1 MKNEIANEYTLEAV
15 ASKLEEFYIEG
26 IKNLKII
33 QNPLLLKYIHT
44 TTDNLNIFLNRLR
57 FLEDFGYN
65 GIITYSLIDEE
76 IKVDNFEYLKICKAL
91 RENQNEISN
100 LVAVCK
106 IYYRQFIEREKIEG
120 SIEVLIVPPFIFS
133 QLRLEKTLF
142 TKSNPLEN
150 MGFDFDGDI
159 MTIQNKVRS

>member
-1 MKNEIANEYTLEAV
+1 MKHEISNEYTLEVV
-15 ASKLEEFYIEG
+15 ASKLEEFFIEG

-33 QNPLLLKYIHT
+33 QSSTLLKYIHT

-57 FLEDFGYN
+57 YLEDFGYN

-76 IKVDNFEYLKICKAL
+76 LKVDNFEYLKICKIL

-100 LVAVCK
+100 LVAICK

-142 TKSNPLEN
+142 TKNNPLEN
-150 MGFDFDGDI
+150 MGLDFDGD
-159 MTIQNKVRS
+159 TIKIK